1 MVRRERRAMF
11 QAVVRGEVAVAR
23 GRRRRRRREEEKGKE
38 KGSLE
43 LEFECNRRCVK
54 IC

>member
-23 GRRRRRRREEEKGKE
+23 GRRRRRRR
-38 KGSLE
+38 
-43 LEFECNRRCVK
+43 RRRGGGERKRKRVFGVR
-54 IC
+54 I